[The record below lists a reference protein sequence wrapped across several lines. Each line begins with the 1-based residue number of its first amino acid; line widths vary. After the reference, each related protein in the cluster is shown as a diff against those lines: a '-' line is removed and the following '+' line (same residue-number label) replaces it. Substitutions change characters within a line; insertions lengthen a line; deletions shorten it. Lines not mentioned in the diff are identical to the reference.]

1 MSLFSETFSD
11 KFRMREFFTEKFPMI
26 DIYYTVFLRHVQQ
39 NFPKVSEHIDKISL
53 PHLCWISPWMQM
65 MYVNVFPNE
74 DVLRIWDCLFVYGM
88 SFLIS
93 FGLSIVEVIEEDFV
107 KISDL
112 TLMGEYFKLFN
123 PAHKSTITDMEI
135 KYDIEVMLGK
145 AISKYAIA
153 DEEILAEINTK
164 YPDLNQKKIYEY
176 EKIEAYNQPNKA
188 QNIQTEKENANDNNS
203 ITSEDFEVEEENVE
217 ADREGHFKDL
227 EKFIGVSMKKTA
239 HVMVSKM
246 LNSINK

>member
-1 MSLFSETFSD
+1 
-11 KFRMREFFTEKFPMI
+11 
-26 DIYYTVFLRHVQQ
+26 
-39 NFPKVSEHIDKISL
+39 
-53 PHLCWISPWMQM
+53 
-65 MYVNVFPNE
+65 
-74 DVLRIWDCLFVYGM
+74 
-88 SFLIS
+88 
-93 FGLSIVEVIEEDFV
+93 
-107 KISDL
+107 
-112 TLMGEYFKLFN
+112 
-123 PAHKSTITDMEI
+123 
-135 KYDIEVMLGK
+135 MLGK